1 MSLFHYVTYKYVVIK
16 DKRLGIAYYLL
27 AALILIYT
35 SVQIVLNKAY
45 LKVCL
50 ITSIII
56 TVFSYNI

>member
-35 SVQIVLNKAY
+35 SVQIILNKAY

-50 ITSIII
+50 I
-56 TVFSYNI
+56 VDNYNIA